1 MDKVYQ
7 QTGFK
12 SLNKM
17 TYYLRYLDL
26 YSIRYGFL
34 KFNQI
39 SAFLII
45 PGIRIFFYWGFLHRG
60 GVLARATDLWAS
72 GQVSRHTGK
81 GAHGHVGPGTGRE
94 RGGTRR
100 GIGRR

>member
-1 MDKVYQ
+1 MDKVCQ

-34 KFNQI
+34 NFNQI
-39 SAFLII
+39 SVFFLII
-45 PGIRIFFYWGFLHRG
+45 PGIRIFDWAFCTG
-60 GVLARATDLWAS
+60 GVLARATDPWAS

-81 GAHGHVGPGTGRE
+81 GAHGHVGPGTGCE